1 MDELGEGI
9 HASKVLMLAE
19 ELKLTGLMDGGE
31 LLQEQA
37 SEQSGQ
43 DPHGEEEAGSA
54 GDPLL
59 TVEGDS
65 TAGDD
70 TVGMG
75 MMGEG

>member
-1 MDELGEGI
+1 
-9 HASKVLMLAE
+9 MLAE
-19 ELKLTGLMDGGE
+19 ELKLTGLMGTDE
-31 LLQEQA
+31 LLQKQA

-43 DPHGEEEAGSA
+43 DPYGQKETGSA